1 MKYYRRSLGSL
12 VVVAALLS
20 FAPHLRAV
28 RGVAPETGREQLRTL
43 PLSTEYV
50 GTYSRNDPPTTVSW
64 EGRVYDAADAIRVL
78 MDVAGNMEA
87 SIWQRERA
95 LDFLQVFEYRLRGRK
110 CIEDL
115 LRLYS
120 ELPTGLE
127 KAAVLACL
135 SASEDPQ
142 AIPMFH
148 MVLAVEKD
156 HVLRLFA
163 ASGLAKWNIRAGVE
177 ELIRLLEC
185 GRSLQG
191 RLHYTVRGEASSVL
205 MDLNC
210 PKAWGFPYNE
220 VMDSARGSTENR
232 VQIRGMLINR
242 WEEWFR
248 KNEHR
253 FPDWKLGDPLP
264 KVPTPDADKSAGE

>member
-1 MKYYRRSLGSL
+1 MKYYTRSSGSL

-20 FAPHLRAV
+20 FAAHFRAV
-28 RGVAPETGREQLRTL
+28 RGVEPETGRDERRTL

-50 GTYSRNDPPTTVSW
+50 GTYSRNAPPATVSW

-78 MDVAGNMEA
+78 TDLAGNMEA

-95 LDFLQVFEYRLRGRK
+95 LEFLQVFEYRLRGRK
-110 CIEDL
+110 CIEGL

-120 ELPTGLE
+120 ELPTGVE

-135 SASEDPQ
+135 SASEDPR

-148 MVLAVEKD
+148 TVLAVEKD

-177 ELIRLLEC
+177 ELTRLLEC
-185 GRSLQG
+185 GRSIRG
-191 RLHYTVRGEASSVL
+191 RPRHTVRREASFVL
-205 MDLNC
+205 MDLNA
-210 PKAWGFPYNE
+210 PKAWGFPNKE
-220 VMDSARGSTENR
+220 VLRSARRSTENR
-232 VQIRGMLINR
+232 AQIRGMLIKR
-242 WEEWFR
+242 WKEWLAE
-248 KNEHR
+248 NEHR

-264 KVPTPDADKSAGE
+264 EAKAATDRGE